1 MKISVIMPVF
11 NCEEYLRAAVDSV
24 LSQEGAE
31 IEIIAVDDCSTDG
44 SAALLRSLA
53 DRDARIKPIFNSEN
67 LGVAA
72 VRNIAL
78 REATGDFLAFC
89 DSDDVVPEGAYSAL
103 VNGIKDRDIAIG
115 AHADKSDDGRFRV
128 AELSGYER
136 GSLFRAVFAVS
147 CLWTKL
153 IRRDFVVRHGLTFD
167 EKIKI
172 GEDVVFLAHLVK
184 QNPSFAI
191 VERQVY
197 THCHHGG
204 PPSLTHIYTL
214 DAFVEHINCR
224 EKLLDI
230 CGDIPEAEY
239 FVYRYF
245 SGFLVDMLPRILQND
260 ERRRAFLLFK
270 EYMLKF
276 DFSGDK
282 DTFRAIVGVPYDDF
296 LSQDADMY
304 FDARASILPR
314 EQVLFEFQS
323 GRIGIRWAIK
333 YVAAW
338 LRFKMKKLF
347 GRGAR

>member
-1 MKISVIMPVF
+1 MKISVIMPVY

-24 LSQEGAE
+24 LSQDGAD

-44 SAALLRSLA
+44 SAELLRELA
-53 DRDARIKPIFNSEN
+53 DGDSRIKAFFNREN
-67 LGVAA
+67 MGVAA

-78 REATGDFLAFC
+78 GEATGDFLAFC
-89 DSDDVVPEGAYSAL
+89 DSDDVVPAGAYSAL
-103 VNGIKDRDIAIG
+103 LLAIGDKDIAIG
-115 AHADKSDDGRFRV
+115 AHSDKSDDGRLRI
-128 AELSGYER
+128 AELSKYEKS
-136 GSLFRAVFAVS
+136 SLFRAVFAVS

-167 EKIKI
+167 ENIKI
-172 GEDVVFLAHLVK
+172 GEDVVFLGHLVK
-184 QNPSFAI
+184 ENPTFAI
-191 VERQVY
+191 TDRQVY

-230 CGDIPEAEY
+230 CGDIPGAEY

-245 SGFLVDMLPRILQND
+245 SGFLVDMLPRIFPAD
-260 ERRRAFLLFK
+260 DRRRAFLLFR

-282 DTFRAIVGVPYDDF
+282 DTFRAIVGVPYDAF

-304 FDARASILPR
+304 FDAKASILPR

-323 GRIGIRWAIK
+323 GRIGIRWALK
-333 YVAAW
+333 YAAAW

-347 GRGAR
+347 RRG